1 MRHWLNLAGMRHQ
14 QVFADLIVKNGTL
27 ASEYYHVTVDAG
39 TWDSGQ
45 WWDYSLIGSA
55 GATPNVLAGRQGYTR
70 HPLYGVVMPSG
81 CEVCKAIGFVFDPSA
96 DSAAV
101 DRLMQFD
108 LSCLTRLIHP
118 CRTEA
123 DIMPNAWAQAEA
135 DRAAAS
141 KHYGR

>member
-55 GATPNVLAGRQGYTR
+55 GATPNVLAGRQGYTQ
-70 HPLYGVVMPSG
+70 HPLFAVGMPSG
-81 CEVCKAIGFVFDPSA
+81 CEGCKHIYFVFDPSL
-96 DSAAV
+96 DSV
-101 DRLMQFD
+101 TVNRLMQFD
-108 LSCLTRLIHP
+108 LSCLTRLIRP
-118 CRTEA
+118 CSNEG
-123 DIMPNAWAQAEA
+123 DIMPNAWAQYRLDYPLA
-135 DRAAAS
+135 
-141 KHYGR
+141 KN